1 MASILDQIM
10 EHKRAEVATLY
21 ASCPLDRISEQAA
34 EGPPVRDFA
43 EAIRCDSKI
52 SLIAEV
58 KRASPSKG
66 LIREDFSPLMIAK
79 TYQESGAT
87 CVSVL
92 TDRNFFQGRLEYL
105 TRIRERLE
113 IPILRKDFIVDPF
126 QVYESRAAGADA
138 VLLIAE
144 CLPGA
149 ELPRLHD
156 LVLDVGMTPLVELYD
171 PANVQRVIDCGARL
185 IGVNNRDL
193 NTFVV
198 DLHHTIR
205 VKESLPPDRLIVGES
220 GIASFSDAQ
229 QLARAGVDA
238 MLVGESLMRSADIGK
253 AVQDLLR
260 GPETPE
266 P

>member
-1 MASILDQIM
+1 MASILDKII
-10 EHKRAEVATLY
+10 EHKRAEVLALY
-21 ASCPLDRISEQAA
+21 SSCELDRIAEQAT

-43 EAIRCDSKI
+43 EAIQSDAQI

-66 LIREDFSPLMIAK
+66 LIRDNFDPVMIAK
-79 TYQESGAT
+79 TYQEFGAT
-87 CVSVL
+87 CISVL
-92 TDRNFFQGRLEYL
+92 TDQRFFQGRLEYL
-105 TRIRERLE
+105 AQIRECVE

-126 QVYESRAAGADA
+126 QVYEARAAGADA

-193 NTFVV
+193 NTFEV

-205 VKESLPPDRLIVGES
+205 VKEALPPERLVVGES
-220 GIASFSDAQ
+220 GIGSFSDVQ
-229 QLARAGVDA
+229 QLARAGVNA
-238 MLVGESLMRSADIGK
+238 MLVGESLMRADDIGK
-253 AVQDLLR
+253 AVRDLLK
-260 GPETPE
+260 GSETAG
-266 P
+266 